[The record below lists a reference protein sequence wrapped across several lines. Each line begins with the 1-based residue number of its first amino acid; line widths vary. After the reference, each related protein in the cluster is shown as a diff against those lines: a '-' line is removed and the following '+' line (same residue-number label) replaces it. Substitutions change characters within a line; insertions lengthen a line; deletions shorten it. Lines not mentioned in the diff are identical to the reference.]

1 MIISLCKIG
10 VGYSHRSSEKG
21 WDAEGW
27 MAAQK
32 EKDRQTEQ
40 LLQKILREIQDLN
53 QVKDENRFEEYY
65 DVLEGS
71 ALVPFLEYK
80 LRDNSFLEICNHAT
94 IYQYVIQIIKEF
106 VCQKFLVSLVGTLQ
120 HQPQS
125 LKSLVSSLGV
135 QAQMLLK
142 TVEKAPI
149 SKDSEKTTCVKMA
162 QAIINLNKEII
173 SKKLEINDVSSE
185 AVTINSKDDDMD
197 QKKSEESDNGM

>member
-1 MIISLCKIG
+1 M
-10 VGYSHRSSEKG
+10 GYSHRSSEKG

-27 MAAQK
+27 IAAQK

-53 QVKDENRFEEYY
+53 QVKDENRFGEYY

-71 ALVPFLEYK
+71 ALVPFLELK
-80 LRDNSFLEICNHAT
+80 LKDNSFLEICNHAT

-106 VCQKFLVSLVGTLQ
+106 VCQNFLVSLVGSLP

-125 LKSLVSSLGV
+125 LMSLVSSLGV

-142 TVEKAPI
+142 TIEKAPI

-162 QAIINLNKEII
+162 QAIINLKKDITSKE
-173 SKKLEINDVSSE
+173 LEINPYVLSSE
-185 AVTINSKDDDMD
+185 AVTMNGEDDDMEP
-197 QKKSEESDNGM
+197 KKSEESVDGK

>member
-1 MIISLCKIG
+1 M
-10 VGYSHRSSEKG
+10 GYSCSSGKG

-71 ALVPFLEYK
+71 ALVPFLEFK
-80 LRDNSFLEICNHAT
+80 LKDNSFLEICNHAT

-106 VCQKFLVSLVGTLQ
+106 VGQKFLVSLVGSLP

-125 LKSLVSSLGV
+125 LMSLVSALGV

-149 SKDSEKTTCVKMA
+149 SKESEKTTCVKMA
-162 QAIINLNKEII
+162 QAIINLKKDITSKEF
-173 SKKLEINDVSSE
+173 EINPDVSSE
-185 AVTINSKDDDMD
+185 TSTMSGEDDDMD
-197 QKKSEESDNGM
+197 QKKSEESVNGM